1 MMPSVMNPTIDS
13 NRKHSTDIPKLE
25 RLIAKELAKQESSGT
40 SQSTIKLVGLDI
52 KTITSDDI
60 QQIQNVDR
68 LSLRKNQ
75 LVALPKCFA
84 NLKNLRY
91 LDLNSNNLR
100 DIPHILQQC
109 PQLEIL
115 DLSCNKI
122 KTLPLDISSHW
133 NQNLK
138 VLSLKNNRLTSI
150 NDLRIILAL
159 PKLNVLEI
167 EGNNIPKEELD
178 MVQAYT
184 PITTTI
190 PKDEYWAVA
199 LRRYFEDHPE
209 RNILP
214 NSSSN
219 QQNNQ
224 DSSSKLSRASKRM
237 GFINTTRNGSISSPL
252 QHSPKNSSNEITNAS
267 YQPVDTI
274 QPSRRTHHIG
284 YNEDN
289 NLKSN
294 NSNINN
300 SNSTNTLNVPTT
312 SASTSMLSHSP
323 NPSHG
328 QTGSGTELY
337 NHTKYNDYFKR
348 LSILP
353 EETMVNEETRISQA
367 ELVAACRKLLFGFT
381 ECQQAVRKIA
391 SFCKDASI
399 AVNIVSLLYSVRT
412 HIDNLVEIL
421 EQIENDESP
430 SDQGLIKICVT
441 IISSFKQIITVLH
454 KNFTTF
460 FDEDDLC
467 FIRMFY
473 MTLLC
478 SYTEI
483 YNAWSFIS
491 PEFHTRSSKQ
501 QRRKYPLKKE
511 DSSSALSFVASS
523 SYKPNPTNT
532 SINEEKNPFEQ
543 NLANFNNSKH
553 SIARVRSNTLQNKIV
568 SNLPSTLAHTNSS
581 NSDSSFNSS
590 TIHELSSLNADPPN
604 TQLKNM
610 SASLTHN
617 EGISRERSNDNSPS
631 SQHNIHSQEMSRST
645 SINKVQMSDSVV
657 ERERSSSSSA
667 GSTILRT
674 ASVSS
679 QHVSMMKSSSSSI
692 QVNKDAPFRNKTD
705 VAGEPVT
712 EQNDKSSSDIDRSQ
726 TTSGNEIDKNTNVG
740 SVLVQRSDSIDKTM
754 EVTER
759 RSQDSSTHSNNQTTV
774 EATTI
779 GETEQNIDRQLYEML
794 INVTRMVSVVYDQ
807 LTNEISRIAM
817 ASTTGQQKLTD
828 ELLLRIRGLTDT
840 CCQALDLSKT
850 LNERLQL
857 LVNDDPKIVEPYL
870 SDNEK
875 LITWENINAFLK
887 SIISILG
894 STKVVMTDLP
904 NLNEIRPHLASLAK
918 ITKDVTVIL
927 DLSSY
932 KAVSVTASQL
942 QKQQQVQIQQQQQ
955 LHQQQQQQL
964 QQQQQQINSHT
975 HVPLLTPQPVPNNGQ
990 NSYPFE

>member
-1 MMPSVMNPTIDS
+1 MLPSVSHVNNETSRKMSIDNQKIES
-13 NRKHSTDIPKLE
+13 P
-25 RLIAKELAKQESSGT
+25 IAAELAKQAASGT
-40 SQSTIKLVGLDI
+40 KQSTIKLVGLDI
-52 KTITSDDI
+52 KTITSDNI

-75 LVALPKCFA
+75 LVALPNCFA
-84 NLKNLRY
+84 SLKNLRY

-122 KTLPLDISSHW
+122 KTLPLDISSYW

-150 NDLRIILAL
+150 NDLRIILSL

-167 EGNNIPKEELD
+167 ENNNIPKEELE
-178 MVQAYT
+178 MVQNYT
-184 PITTTI
+184 PVTTNI

-209 RNILP
+209 RNIIPTSSASSLSSTV
-214 NSSSN
+214 SSSASASASLSSL
-219 QQNNQ
+219 NQ
-224 DSSSKLSRASKRM
+224 DSNSKLSRASKRM
-237 GFINTTRNGSISSPL
+237 GFINTTRSGSISSPIP
-252 QHSPKNSSNEITNAS
+252 HSPKQSSTES
-267 YQPVDTI
+267 SSHQPIDNPI
-274 QPSRRTHHIG
+274 QNSRRPTHHMDE
-284 YNEDN
+284 NV
-289 NLKSN
+289 KSN
-294 NSNINN
+294 NSIV
-300 SNSTNTLNVPTT
+300 SNLSLPTPT
-312 SASTSMLSHSP
+312 SQISLTHSP
-323 NPSHG
+323 NSSSHG
-328 QTGSGTELY
+328 HNTSGTELY

-353 EETMVNEETRISQA
+353 EETMVNEETKISKA

-391 SFCKDASI
+391 SFCKDSSI

-412 HIDNLVEIL
+412 HIDSLVEIL
-421 EQIENDESP
+421 EEIENDES
-430 SDQGLIKICVT
+430 SNDQGLIKICIT
-441 IISSFKQIITVLH
+441 IISSFKQIITVLRKH
-454 KNFTTF
+454 FTTF
-460 FDEDDLC
+460 FEEDDLC

-491 PEFHTRSSKQ
+491 TEFHSKKVKLQ
-501 QRRKYPLKKE
+501 RKYPLKKE
-511 DSSSALSFVASS
+511 DSSVLSFVASS
-523 SYKPNPTNT
+523 SVVSSSHNKST
-532 SINEEKNPFEQ
+532 IAEEKNPFEQ

-553 SIARVRSNTLQNKIV
+553 NIRVRSNTLQNKIG
-568 SNLPSTLAHTNSS
+568 SNLPSTLIHTNSS
-581 NSDSSFNSS
+581 NSDSSFNGTTVNDQVS
-590 TIHELSSLNADPPN
+590 TEHHLPPQQQQIKSNANDAIAR
-604 TQLKNM
+604 
-610 SASLTHN
+610 S
-617 EGISRERSNDNSPS
+617 RSNDNSPS
-631 SQHNIHSQEMSRST
+631 SQHNIHAQDISRSASVHKIQRSESVAERDRLSSSPANNSIMRKT
-645 SINKVQMSDSVV
+645 SISTQHPSVLK
-657 ERERSSSSSA
+657 
-667 GSTILRT
+667 STNSGHKKT
-674 ASVSS
+674 GF
-679 QHVSMMKSSSSSI
+679 K
-692 QVNKDAPFRNKTD
+692 NKTD
-705 VAGEPVT
+705 IGTEATNIEPRT
-712 EQNDKSSSDIDRSQ
+712 SSDVDRSQ
-726 TTSGNEIDKNTNVG
+726 NNSANDATASGSTLMQRGDSNNSGPSVTEMTEKRTQDHSSHSGNQVI
-740 SVLVQRSDSIDKTM
+740 
-754 EVTER
+754 
-759 RSQDSSTHSNNQTTV
+759 V
-774 EATTI
+774 EATTN
-779 GETEQNIDRQLYEML
+779 GEAEQNIDRQLYEML

-817 ASTTGQQKLTD
+817 ASTTGHQKLTD

-840 CCQALDLSKT
+840 CCQALDLAKT

-870 SDNEK
+870 TDNEK

-932 KAVSVTASQL
+932 KAVSVTASQI
-942 QKQQQVQIQQQQQ
+942 QKQQQQQQQVQIQQQQQ
-955 LHQQQQQQL
+955 LQQ

-975 HVPLLTPQPVPNNGQ
+975 HVPLLTPQPMANNSA
-990 NSYPFE
+990 NSYPFDQ

>member
-1 MMPSVMNPTIDS
+1 MLPSVSHVNNDTS
-13 NRKHSTDIPKLE
+13 RKISTDNQKIESP
-25 RLIAKELAKQESSGT
+25 IAAELARQAASGT

-75 LVALPKCFA
+75 LVALPKCFG
-84 NLKNLRY
+84 NLRNLRY

-122 KTLPLDISSHW
+122 KTLPLDISSYW
-133 NQNLK
+133 SQNLK

-150 NDLRIILAL
+150 NDLRIILSL

-167 EGNNIPKEELD
+167 ENNNIPKEELD
-178 MVQAYT
+178 MVQNYT
-184 PITTTI
+184 PVTTTI
-190 PKDEYWAVA
+190 PKDEYWAAA

-209 RNILP
+209 KNIIPTSSAL
-214 NSSSN
+214 SSSSSVLSASASVSSL
-219 QQNNQ
+219 NQ
-224 DSSSKLSRASKRM
+224 DNNSKLSRASKRM
-237 GFINTTRNGSISSPL
+237 GFINTTRNGTISSPMP
-252 QHSPKNSSNEITNAS
+252 HSPKQSTTESSS
-267 YQPVDTI
+267 HQPM
-274 QPSRRTHHIG
+274 
-284 YNEDN
+284 DN
-289 NLKSN
+289 NPTPNNRRPPHHTEENVKSN
-294 NSNINN
+294 NSIV
-300 SNSTNTLNVPTT
+300 SNLSLPTPTAQT
-312 SASTSMLSHSP
+312 SLTHSP
-323 NPSHG
+323 NSSSHG
-328 QTGSGTELY
+328 HNASGTELY

-353 EETMVNEETRISQA
+353 EETMVNEETKISKA

-391 SFCKDASI
+391 SFCKDSSI

-412 HIDNLVEIL
+412 HIDSLVEIL
-421 EQIENDESP
+421 REIENDES
-430 SDQGLIKICVT
+430 SNDQGLIKICIT
-441 IISSFKQIITVLH
+441 IISSFKQIITVLR

-460 FDEDDLC
+460 FEEDDLC

-491 PEFHTRSSKQ
+491 TEFHSKKARLQ
-501 QRRKYPLKKE
+501 RKYPLKKE
-511 DSSSALSFVASS
+511 DSSVLSFVASS
-523 SYKPNPTNT
+523 SVVSSSHNKST
-532 SINEEKNPFEQ
+532 IAEEKNPFEQ

-553 SIARVRSNTLQNKIV
+553 NIRVRSNTLQSKMI
-568 SNLPSTLAHTNSS
+568 SNLPSTLVHTNSS
-581 NSDSSFNSS
+581 NSDSSFNSTAMNEQVTSEHPLAQQQQQNKGNTADSILRSRS
-590 TIHELSSLNADPPN
+590 T
-604 TQLKNM
+604 
-610 SASLTHN
+610 
-617 EGISRERSNDNSPS
+617 DNSPS
-631 SQHNIHSQEMSRST
+631 SQHNVHVQDMSRSASIHKIQRSESVAERDRLSSSPANNSMMRKT
-645 SINKVQMSDSVV
+645 SISTQHPSV
-657 ERERSSSSSA
+657 
-667 GSTILRT
+667 L
-674 ASVSS
+674 
-679 QHVSMMKSSSSSI
+679 KSSNSGH
-692 QVNKDAPFRNKTD
+692 KKAEFKNKTD
-705 VAGEPVT
+705 IGSEIPNTEPRSMSEV
-712 EQNDKSSSDIDRSQ
+712 DRSQ
-726 TTSGNEIDKNTNVG
+726 NNSGNDATVHGAIVM
-740 SVLVQRSDSIDKTM
+740 QRGD
-754 EVTER
+754 
-759 RSQDSSTHSNNQTTV
+759 SNNSGPIVSETTEKRSLDHSAHSGNQVIV
-774 EATTI
+774 EATTN
-779 GETEQNIDRQLYEML
+779 GEAEQNIDRQLYEML

-857 LVNDDPKIVEPYL
+857 LVNDDPSIVEPFL
-870 SDNEK
+870 TDTEK

-932 KAVSVTASQL
+932 KAVSVTASQI
-942 QKQQQVQIQQQQQ
+942 QKQQQQQQQQQVQIQQQQQ
-955 LHQQQQQQL
+955 L
-964 QQQQQQINSHT
+964 QQQQINSHT
-975 HVPLLTPQPVPNNGQ
+975 HVPLLTPQPMTNNSTNG
-990 NSYPFE
+990 YPFDQ

>member
-1 MMPSVMNPTIDS
+1 MLPSVSHVNNDTSRKMPTDNQKIES
-13 NRKHSTDIPKLE
+13 P
-25 RLIAKELAKQESSGT
+25 IAIELAKQAVSGT
-40 SQSTIKLVGLDI
+40 KQSTIKLVGLDI

-75 LVALPKCFA
+75 LVALPNCFA

-122 KTLPLDISSHW
+122 KTLPLDISSYW

-138 VLSLKNNRLTSI
+138 VLSLKNNRLTSV
-150 NDLRIILAL
+150 NDLRIILSL

-167 EGNNIPKEELD
+167 ENNNIPKEELE
-178 MVQAYT
+178 MVQNYT
-184 PITTTI
+184 PVATII

-209 RNILP
+209 RNIIPTSSAL
-214 NSSSN
+214 SSSSSALSSSASASVSSL
-219 QQNNQ
+219 NQ
-224 DSSSKLSRASKRM
+224 DTNSKLSRASKRM
-237 GFINTTRNGSISSPL
+237 GFINTTRSGSISSPIP
-252 QHSPKNSSNEITNAS
+252 HSPKQSSTES
-267 YQPVDTI
+267 SSHQLMDTAT
-274 QPSRRTHHIG
+274 QSSRRPPHHMDE
-284 YNEDN
+284 NM
-289 NLKSN
+289 KSN
-294 NSNINN
+294 NSIV
-300 SNSTNTLNVPTT
+300 SNLSLPTPT
-312 SASTSMLSHSP
+312 SQTSLTHSP
-323 NPSHG
+323 NSSSHG
-328 QTGSGTELY
+328 HNTSGTELY

-353 EETMVNEETRISQA
+353 EETMVNEETKISKA

-391 SFCKDASI
+391 SFCKDSSI

-412 HIDNLVEIL
+412 HIDSLVEIL
-421 EQIENDESP
+421 EEIENDES
-430 SDQGLIKICVT
+430 SNDQGLIKICIT
-441 IISSFKQIITVLH
+441 IISSFKQIITVLRKH
-454 KNFTTF
+454 FTTF
-460 FDEDDLC
+460 FEEDDLC

-491 PEFHTRSSKQ
+491 TEFHSKKVKLQ
-501 QRRKYPLKKE
+501 RKYPLKKE
-511 DSSSALSFVASS
+511 DSSVLSFVASS
-523 SYKPNPTNT
+523 SVVSSSHNKST
-532 SINEEKNPFEQ
+532 IAEEKNPFEQ

-553 SIARVRSNTLQNKIV
+553 NIRVRSNTLQNKIG
-568 SNLPSTLAHTNSS
+568 SNLPSTLMHTNSS
-581 NSDSSFNSS
+581 NSDSSFNSTTVNEQIS
-590 TIHELSSLNADPPN
+590 TEHHLPTQQQIKGN
-604 TQLKNM
+604 TNDTIAR
-610 SASLTHN
+610 S
-617 EGISRERSNDNSPS
+617 RSNDNSPS
-631 SQHNIHSQEMSRST
+631 SQHNIHAQDISRSASVHKIQRSESVAERDRLSSSPANNNIMRKT
-645 SINKVQMSDSVV
+645 SISTQHPSVLK
-657 ERERSSSSSA
+657 STNA
-667 GSTILRT
+667 GHKKTGF
-674 ASVSS
+674 
-679 QHVSMMKSSSSSI
+679 K
-692 QVNKDAPFRNKTD
+692 NKTD
-705 VAGEPVT
+705 VVTDSSNIEPRT
-712 EQNDKSSSDIDRSQ
+712 SSDIDRSRSNSAND
-726 TTSGNEIDKNTNVG
+726 TTTYVSTLMQRADSSNSGP
-740 SVLVQRSDSIDKTM
+740 SVS
-754 EVTER
+754 EVTEKR
-759 RSQDSSTHSNNQTTV
+759 TQDHSSHSGNQVVV
-774 EATTI
+774 EATTN
-779 GETEQNIDRQLYEML
+779 GEAEQNIDRQLYEML

-840 CCQALDLSKT
+840 CCQALDLAKT

-870 SDNEK
+870 TDNEK
-875 LITWENINAFLK
+875 LVTWENINAFLK

-932 KAVSVTASQL
+932 KAVSVTAAQIQKL
-942 QKQQQVQIQQQQQ
+942 QQQQQVQIQQQQQ
-955 LHQQQQQQL
+955 LQQ
-964 QQQQQQINSHT
+964 QQQQQQIDSHT
-975 HVPLLTPQPVPNNGQ
+975 HVPLLTPQPMANNST
-990 NSYPFE
+990 NSYPFDQ